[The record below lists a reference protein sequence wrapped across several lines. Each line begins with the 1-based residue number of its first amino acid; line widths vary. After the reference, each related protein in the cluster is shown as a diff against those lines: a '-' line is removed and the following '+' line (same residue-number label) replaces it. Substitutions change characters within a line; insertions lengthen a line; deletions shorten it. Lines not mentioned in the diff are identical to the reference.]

1 MAPKTASQS
10 ADPLDQFR
18 EWFAEAE
25 DREPGDA
32 NAMTVATAG
41 PDGRPSA
48 RMVLLKDFDARG
60 FVFYTNLGSRKGDEL
75 AANPYASLLFHWKSL
90 ERQVRIEGP
99 AEAVTDAE
107 ADDYF
112 TSRNRLSQIGAWAS
126 KQSRPLQGRFAL
138 ERRVARFA
146 AKFHVGQ
153 IPRPDFWSGFRVIP
167 ERIEFWQAE
176 EYRLHNRLVYH
187 RSGDGWRTE
196 TLYP

>member
-1 MAPKTASQS
+1 MIASQS
-10 ADPLDQFR
+10 ADPLDQFTV
-18 EWFAEAE
+18 WFAEAE
-25 DREPGDA
+25 KREPGDA

-41 PDGRPSA
+41 PEGRPTA
-48 RMVLLKDFDARG
+48 RMVLLKAFDARG
-60 FVFYTNLGSRKGDEL
+60 FVFYTNLASRKSAEL

-99 AEAVTDAE
+99 VEPVTDAE

-112 TSRNRLSQIGAWAS
+112 ATRNRLSQIGAWAS
-126 KQSRPLQGRFAL
+126 KQSQPLNGRFEL
-138 ERRVARFA
+138 ERQVARFT
-146 AKFHVGQ
+146 AKFHVGK

-176 EYRLHNRLVYH
+176 EYRLHNRLVYI
-187 RSGDGWRTE
+187 RDGDGWRTE

>member
-1 MAPKTASQS
+1 MALKTASQS
-10 ADPLDQFR
+10 ADPLDKFR
-18 EWFAEAE
+18 AWFAEAE

-48 RMVLLKDFDARG
+48 RMVLLKGFDARG

-99 AEAVTDAE
+99 AEPVTDAE

-112 TSRNRLSQIGAWAS
+112 ATRNRLSQIGAWAS
-126 KQSRPLQGRFAL
+126 KQSQPLQGRFAL

-187 RSGDGWRTE
+187 RNGDGWRTE
-196 TLYP
+196 SLYP